1 MKNEMPTSDPR
12 LLGRHADCGGEVY
25 YYSTRTRGTRICS
38 KCGSGTFLS
47 GTSPTLVGE
56 IK

>member
-1 MKNEMPTSDPR
+1 MKNEMPKSDPR